1 MFYRS
6 TFQMASVRD
15 RETRP
20 GKYSE
25 LRSDMATMSKDE
37 FCLAIDIGAGLGV
50 KVGLFADPYNQI
62 GGELLRREA
71 FQDDFDQFVTR
82 LLDTLNRLLRKNGK
96 RMNQAGAIGIAS
108 PGLFRSDGS
117 YLLAANL
124 PFLINHNLKQRLAD
138 ETGLATAIDNDA
150 NIGGLAEWSI
160 MQTDLLYWVF
170 GGGWGGVW
178 IDKAGE
184 VQFPALDWDGNDRSL
199 HYSNEP
205 GYAIPLGK
213 LMLKT
218 LFYQFG
224 ASFDRF
230 EQIAAEELGL
240 AEGKLTGPSEDPET
254 IRAELILSGPG
265 RCRLFRS
272 VVGDDDFYKRFLDI
286 HESRQMTD
294 PSIAGAHIS
303 KLSNMRVES
312 AVNTDRLFG
321 RILAEATAVQFKQ
334 ARKNGLP
341 EGLPICLGG
350 KPSYALPY
358 FGPSAQGRLGA
369 VGIMSYLRPSV
380 IDERGFNA
388 NLVGAAVLAEKTAAL
403 KD

>member
-1 MFYRS
+1 MN
-6 TFQMASVRD
+6 Q
-15 RETRP
+15 
-20 GKYSE
+20 
-25 LRSDMATMSKDE
+25 DE
-37 FCLAIDIGAGLGV
+37 FCIAIDIGAGLGV
-50 KVGLFADPYNQI
+50 KAGLFADPYNQI
-62 GGELLRREA
+62 DGDLLPRESYR
-71 FQDDFDQFVTR
+71 DDYDHFVAR
-82 LLDTLNRLLRKNGK
+82 LLDTLHNLLKKNGK
-96 RMNQAGAIGIAS
+96 RMNQARAIGIAS

-124 PFLINHNLKQRLAD
+124 PFLIDQNLKQRLAD
-138 ETGLATAIDNDA
+138 ETGLPTAIDNDA
-150 NIGGLAEWSI
+150 NIGGLAEWSV

-170 GGGWGGVW
+170 GGGWGGAW
-178 IDKAGE
+178 IDKEGR

-205 GYAIPLGK
+205 GYAIPLHK
-213 LMLKT
+213 LMLKA

-240 AEGKLTGPSEDPET
+240 ANGMLTGPSDDPET

-265 RCRLFRS
+265 RCRLFRA

-321 RILAEATAVQFKQ
+321 RILAEATATLFKQ
-334 ARKNGLP
+334 ARKDGLP

-358 FGPSAQGRLGA
+358 FGPSAQSRLGA

-388 NLVGAAVLAEKTAAL
+388 NLVGAAVLARNKAAL
-403 KD
+403 TGRF